1 MVMILLKRLVAA
13 VILLAAVCVVGFV
26 ITGIGDGNPARN
38 ILGPEATNAQVAAEN
53 HRLGVDRPMVEQ
65 FGDWISGVA
74 SGDLGNSY
82 IGDQPVA
89 DKIAAN
95 VPVTMSMVALS
106 MMVIAGLSLVL
117 AVASVYGRKSVD
129 RVVQS
134 LAVIG
139 HVLPAYLLAL
149 LLLLVFAVKLEAFPV
164 FGYVPLGESPTEWLR
179 SLVLPVLS
187 LTLGSVAGAS
197 LQARGS
203 LMDVLEADYVRTL
216 RSRGISGRSLL
227 FRHALRN
234 AAPPWLTSLSLG
246 FVAMLGG
253 AFMVEKVFALP
264 GLGALAVDATAAGD
278 RPVIMGMV
286 LLTGGLVILVNLLV
300 DLAQMWLIPKARTA

>member
-1 MVMILLKRLVAA
+1 MLAILLRRCVAA
-13 VILLAAVCVVGFV
+13 SILLVAVCVVGFV
-26 ITGIGDGNPARN
+26 ITGIGGGDPARN

-53 HRLGVDRPMVEQ
+53 HRLGVDRPMLTQ
-65 FGDWISGVA
+65 FGDWAGGVVR
-74 SGDLGNSY
+74 GDLGTSY

-95 VPVTMSMVALS
+95 LPVTMSMVALS
-106 MMVIAGLSLVL
+106 MMVISGLSLVL
-117 AVASVYGRKSVD
+117 AVASVYGRRSVD
-129 RVVQS
+129 RFVQL

-149 LLLLVFAVKLEAFPV
+149 LLLLVFAVKLDVFPV
-164 FGYVPLGESPTEWLR
+164 FGYVPLSESPAQWLR
-179 SLVLPVLS
+179 SLVLPVLA
-187 LTLGSVAGAS
+187 LTLGSVAGAT

-216 RSRGISGRSLL
+216 RSRGISGGSLL

-264 GLGALAVDATAAGD
+264 GLGVLSVDATAAGD

>member
-1 MVMILLKRLVAA
+1 MLMILLKRLVAA
-13 VILLAAVCVVGFV
+13 VILLVAVCVVGFV
-26 ITGIGDGNPARN
+26 ITGLGDGDPARN
-38 ILGPEATNAQVAAEN
+38 ILGPEATHAQVAAEN
-53 HRLGVDRPMVEQ
+53 HRLGVDRPMLEQ
-65 FGDWISGVA
+65 FVDWVGGVA
-74 SGDLGNSY
+74 HGDLGNSY

-89 DKIAAN
+89 DKIRAN
-95 VPVTMSMVALS
+95 LPVTMSMVALS
-106 MMVIAGLSLVL
+106 MVVIAVLSLAL
-117 AVASVYGRKSVD
+117 AVASVYGRRSVD
-129 RVVQS
+129 RFVQS

-149 LLLLVFAVKLEAFPV
+149 LLLLVLAVKIQVFPV
-164 FGYVPLGESPTEWLR
+164 FGYVPLGESPVDWAR

-203 LMDVLEADYVRTL
+203 LMDVLDADYIRTL

-264 GLGALAVDATAAGD
+264 GLGALSVEATTAGD

>member
-1 MVMILLKRLVAA
+1 MVTILLKRLVAA
-13 VILLAAVCVVGFV
+13 VILLSAVCVVGFV
-26 ITGIGDGNPARN
+26 ITGLGDANPARN

-53 HRLGVDRPMVEQ
+53 HRLGVDRPMMEQ
-65 FGDWISGVA
+65 LGDWVGGVA
-74 SGDLGNSY
+74 RGDLGTSY
-82 IGDQPVA
+82 VGDQPVA
-89 DKIAAN
+89 DKIRAN
-95 VPVTMSMVALS
+95 LPVTMSMVALS
-106 MMVIAGLSLVL
+106 MLVIAALSLAL
-117 AVASVYGRKSVD
+117 AVASVYGRTWVD
-129 RVVQS
+129 RFVQS
-134 LAVIG
+134 LAVVG

-149 LLLLVFAVKLEAFPV
+149 LLLLVLAVKIQVFPV
-164 FGYVPLGESPTEWLR
+164 FGYVPLGESVGGWLR

-203 LMDVLEADYVRTL
+203 LIDVMGADYIRTL

-264 GLGALAVDATAAGD
+264 GLGALSVDATTAGD

-286 LLTGGLVILVNLLV
+286 LLTGGLVILINLLV

>member
-1 MVMILLKRLVAA
+1 MLTILLKRCVAA
-13 VILLAAVCVVGFV
+13 VILLVAVCVVGFV
-26 ITGIGDGNPARN
+26 ITGIGDGDPARN

-53 HRLGVDRPMVEQ
+53 HRLGVDRPMIEQ
-65 FGDWISGVA
+65 FGDWAGGVVR
-74 SGDLGNSY
+74 GDLGTSY
-82 IGDQPVA
+82 LGDQPVA

-95 VPVTMSMVALS
+95 LPVTMSMVALS

-117 AVASVYGRKSVD
+117 AVASVYGRSSVD
-129 RVVQS
+129 RFVQS

-149 LLLLVFAVKLEAFPV
+149 LLLLVFAVKLDVFPV
-164 FGYVPLGESPTEWLR
+164 FGYVPLGESPAQWLR

-187 LTLGSVAGAS
+187 LTLGSVAGAT

-216 RSRGISGRSLL
+216 RSRGISGGSLL

-264 GLGALAVDATAAGD
+264 GLGALSVDATAAGD